1 MSEDRYRGILS
12 PADRDYLRGEATF
25 GSVQAERNARA
36 RVRDRI
42 YDSLYDFEILVESL
56 STHDRELVFEKRV
69 GNADGKAAY
78 DALVASLA
86 FLYQGIED
94 TEVDFEDALTEA
106 INVAEAENDR
116 AATVELE
123 RTFHALSADELLRK
137 LRAGET
143 LSLTE
148 IAYLQQSDEVSAGE
162 LARYFSEEEETVDDG
177 RIQAKVTQF

>member
-1 MSEDRYRGILS
+1 MDEDRERGILS
-12 PADRDYLRGEATF
+12 PADRAYLRGETTF

-36 RVRDRI
+36 RVRNRI
-42 YDSLYDFEILVESL
+42 YESLYDFELLVESL

-86 FLYQGIED
+86 FLYQGVED
-94 TEVDFEDALTEA
+94 TEIDFEDALAEA

-116 AATVELE
+116 AATVALD
-123 RTFHALSADELLRK
+123 RTFHALSADGLLGK
-137 LRAGET
+137 LRTGET

-148 IAYLQQSDEVSAGE
+148 IAYLQQSDEVSGGE
-162 LARYFSEEEETVDDG
+162 LARYFSDDEDTVDDG